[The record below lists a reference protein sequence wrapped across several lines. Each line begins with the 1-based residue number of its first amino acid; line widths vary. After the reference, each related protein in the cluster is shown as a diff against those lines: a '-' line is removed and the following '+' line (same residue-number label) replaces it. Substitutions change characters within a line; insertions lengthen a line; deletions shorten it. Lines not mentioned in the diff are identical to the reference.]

1 MVPHD
6 IENNA
11 GKARQTEIAD
21 KYVNVTEAIRE
32 HHAKNRLNSAR
43 RPKVAAV
50 RIDLLR
56 LLQRPLFATRCGSF
70 DILPSAS
77 KVYAKK
83 VGRLTEALNQA
94 EDRTEATEALR
105 SPIESQSRRK

>member
-1 MVPHD
+1 VVPHD

-50 RIDLLR
+50 RIDLFAAAAAAPIRYEVRIVRYPAER
-56 LLQRPLFATRCGSF
+56 LKGLCQEGWTSYGGAESGGRP
-70 DILPSAS
+70 
-77 KVYAKK
+77 
-83 VGRLTEALNQA
+83 N
-94 EDRTEATEALR
+94 
-105 SPIESQSRRK
+105 